1 MKSLTSNKRKSGN
14 LRLFFRNSKA
24 VIGLVIFSVFVLIA
38 IFAGWIAP
46 YNPQVSQFLPM
57 QPPSLQNLLGTTST
71 GQDIF
76 SQFVWGTQTTMIVGV
91 GAGLLSTFIGIL
103 VGVYAGY
110 KGGWVDSVLN
120 TIANIFLV
128 LPGLALLILIESYVK
143 NTTPYS
149 NGLIIALTGWAW
161 GARVF
166 RAQAMSLAGRD
177 FIIAAKLSGAS
188 DLRIIFV
195 EILPNM
201 MSIIA
206 ANVMYA
212 CLGAILAESGLA
224 YLGLENLSSNS
235 WGTMLY
241 WAQAGGAMLGGAWWW
256 FIPPG
261 LAIALVGMSFALMN
275 FSIDQITN
283 PRLRVRKMKNK
294 ASGVRK
300 VESHGRENASA

>member
-1 MKSLTSNKRKSGN
+1 MNNQTGKRRKSRN
-14 LRLFFRNSKA
+14 LGLFFRNPKA
-24 VIGLVIFSVFVLIA
+24 VVGLAIFSIFVLIS
-38 IFAGWIAP
+38 IFAGVIAP

-57 QPPSLQNLLGTTST
+57 QPPSMQNLLGTTST

-120 TIANIFLV
+120 TISNIFLV

-143 NTTPYS
+143 NTTPFS
-149 NGLIIALTGWAW
+149 NGLIIAVTGWAW

-188 DLRIIFV
+188 DMRIIFA

-224 YLGLENLSSNS
+224 YLGLENLSSSS

-283 PRLRVRKMKNK
+283 PRLRVRKKKK
-294 ASGVRK
+294 AAGVRK
-300 VESHGRENASA
+300 VSSREREHASA